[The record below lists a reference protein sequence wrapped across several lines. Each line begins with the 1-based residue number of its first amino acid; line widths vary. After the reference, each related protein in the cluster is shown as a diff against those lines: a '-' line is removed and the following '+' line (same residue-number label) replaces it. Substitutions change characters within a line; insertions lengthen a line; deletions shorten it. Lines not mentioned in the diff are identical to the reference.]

1 MASPYAEVD
10 EQNLEPDFVYSP
22 YVGRAYPDQVL
33 FGDTHFHTNL
43 SFDAGLVGTYMG
55 VDEAFRFARGETVYS
70 NSGQPAQIVR
80 TLDFLVITDHAE
92 FIGLATMI
100 QNSDPRLLADP
111 WGKWVHERFNSGPE
125 GRMEAFGNIIEY
137 GTVKLEN
144 PFSSDDAA
152 RWIWD
157 DFVRKV
163 DTYNQPG
170 NFTAMTGFEWTSSP
184 LGNNLHRCVIFR
196 DDAGITSQTL
206 PFSLFE
212 GGDPEDLWEYMRGYY
227 YEITGSRNS

>member
-1 MASPYAEVD
+1 LVTVPLISIFVFPLFSGLVLASPYAEVD

-43 SFDAGLVGTYMG
+43 SFDAGLVGTYLG
-55 VDEAFRFARGETVYS
+55 VDEAFRFARGETGYS
-70 NSGQPAQIVR
+70 
-80 TLDFLVITDHAE
+80 
-92 FIGLATMI
+92 
-100 QNSDPRLLADP
+100 
-111 WGKWVHERFNSGPE
+111 NSGPE

-152 RWIWD
+152 RWVRD

-163 DTYNQPG
+163 ATYNQPG
-170 NFTAMTGFEWTSSP
+170 NFTAMTGIEWTSSP
-184 LGNNLHRCVIFR
+184 
-196 DDAGITSQTL
+196 
-206 PFSLFE
+206 
-212 GGDPEDLWEYMRGYY
+212 
-227 YEITGSRNS
+227 